1 MTTRFLYQPHDGQTV
16 CGSLAL
22 PQRGQSLRDGLPSFH
37 APERRLRD
45 FDFDFFFLGTATVIS
60 GLRDGHGYKQPN
72 EVTGNAPNAAKPHPR
87 IYSWS
92 RKASSADQ
100 RSSLATPPQAHG
112 STFKSAP
119 QVPHNPA
126 QSSRHN
132 DASGNSRC
140 TVSRTRS
147 ARSI

>member
-72 EVTGNAPNAAKPHPR
+72 EVTGNAPNAAN
-87 IYSWS
+87 
-92 RKASSADQ
+92 
-100 RSSLATPPQAHG
+100 
-112 STFKSAP
+112 
-119 QVPHNPA
+119 HNPRDLQLVA
-126 QSSRHN
+126 QRVERRPPTIGCHT
-132 DASGNSRC
+132 A
-140 TVSRTRS
+140 
-147 ARSI
+147 A